1 MPHVGLSL
9 MPETQFLQAS
19 MPLIEAGD
27 VEALEWSFDT
37 GWKNGVSDWLSNLI
51 GVYSEAGR
59 LTGHGVHFS
68 LLSAE
73 WTDRQQGW
81 LDQFREEVT
90 CRQYLHHTEHFGFM
104 TAGDFHR
111 SAPLPVP
118 LTNSTL
124 KLGRERF
131 SQLAEVAPCPL
142 GIENLALALSIDD
155 ALQQHEFLEK
165 IVTPSNGFLLL
176 DLHNIYCQLCNFN
189 LSPAELLDN
198 YPFHLV
204 REIHV
209 SGGSW
214 GPTASSDSPIRRD
227 THDDDVPAEVFSLLD
242 HVLPRCPNV
251 EAVFLERLG
260 NTLQE
265 HQFEQFRKDFLT
277 LKSIVANG

>member
-1 MPHVGLSL
+1 
-9 MPETQFLQAS
+9 
-19 MPLIEAGD
+19 
-27 VEALEWSFDT
+27 
-37 GWKNGVSDWLSNLI
+37 
-51 GVYSEAGR
+51 
-59 LTGHGVHFS
+59 
-68 LLSAE
+68 
-73 WTDRQQGW
+73 
-81 LDQFREEVT
+81 
-90 CRQYLHHTEHFGFM
+90 M

-131 SQLAEVAPCPL
+131 SQLAEIAPCPL